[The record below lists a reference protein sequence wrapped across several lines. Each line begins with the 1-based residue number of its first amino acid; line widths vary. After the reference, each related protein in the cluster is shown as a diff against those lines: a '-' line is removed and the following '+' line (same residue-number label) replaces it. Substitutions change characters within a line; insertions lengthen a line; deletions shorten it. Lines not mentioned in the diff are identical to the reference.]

1 MGRWWRYKWITFHP
15 SLTVSADE
23 AAEYAKLRQFSM
35 SINGLADWHDY
46 YDRLNNLARK
56 PNIEHTI
63 MSYIS
68 KYSPAWDNYI
78 SAVRQ
83 EIIERAGELE

>member
-1 MGRWWRYKWITFHP
+1 
-15 SLTVSADE
+15 
-23 AAEYAKLRQFSM
+23 M

-46 YDRLNNLARK
+46 DDRLNTLARK

-63 MSYIS
+63 LRCIS

-83 EIIERAGELE
+83 EIIEQASELE

>member
-1 MGRWWRYKWITFHP
+1 
-15 SLTVSADE
+15 
-23 AAEYAKLRQFSM
+23 M

-63 MSYIS
+63 LSYIS
-68 KYSPAWDNYI
+68 KYSPVWDNYI
-78 SAVRQ
+78 SVVRQ
-83 EIIERAGELE
+83 EIIERAGKLNEDKAGQQICCPAVKRVQHIFR